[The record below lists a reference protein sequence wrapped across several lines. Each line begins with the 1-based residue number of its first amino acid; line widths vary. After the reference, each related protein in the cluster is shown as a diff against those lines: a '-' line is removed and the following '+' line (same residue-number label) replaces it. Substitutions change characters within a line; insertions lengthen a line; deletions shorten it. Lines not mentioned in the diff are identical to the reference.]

1 MTGNSLLKNIL
12 FDAKLICTHKMNSIT
27 TFLKNKETSTNNGQV
42 VEKELKELAK
52 INAELLIILKY
63 FDNPDVWLKP
73 IEFDQ
78 VKFTEY
84 VNKIDATDITK
95 WQPFKQNMEAIIG
108 FIKEHFQINFDREVE
123 VDEIN
128 ATMANLNLETIEV
141 LRLSRH
147 AIDGRISFFKG
158 QGIDMVN
165 HVVFQKTNSDRKKL
179 WKEYKKLLSDNQINS
194 TEQHL
199 RMLNRVK
206 LVIPGITEFPKLI
219 QLNTSYINFIKP
231 QIPQA

>member
-1 MTGNSLLKNIL
+1 
-12 FDAKLICTHKMNSIT
+12 MNSIT